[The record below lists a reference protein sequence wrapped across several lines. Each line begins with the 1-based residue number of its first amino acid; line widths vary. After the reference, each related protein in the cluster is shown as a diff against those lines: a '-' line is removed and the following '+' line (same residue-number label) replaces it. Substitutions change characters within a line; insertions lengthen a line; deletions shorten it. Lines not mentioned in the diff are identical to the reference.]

1 MICGYLILMKLDDN
15 SVDICNYNVYSP
27 NPSSS
32 LCPYKVYEFIKY
44 FLPEISFEEISNCF
58 ITQAKKIIKPSDI
71 ILSKIPENIENAYGI
86 HLRHSDKLN
95 NNGDIRHENTLNEFV
110 IIINNLLND
119 VENIIKNEENPTF
132 LIVSENN
139 NWKKEIQQ
147 IIINISN
154 KNAKQIKI
162 LDIVI

>member
-1 MICGYLILMKLDDN
+1 M
-15 SVDICNYNVYSP
+15 
-27 NPSSS
+27 
-32 LCPYKVYEFIKY
+32 
-44 FLPEISFEEISNCF
+44 
-58 ITQAKKIIKPSDI
+58 
-71 ILSKIPENIENAYGI
+71 
-86 HLRHSDKLN
+86 RHSDKLN

-132 LIVSENN
+132 LIVSKNN

-154 KNAKQIKI
+154 KNAKQIKK
-162 LDIVI
+162 